1 MQSICCQ
8 FKDRNKSLEPRMSTH
23 SHKIVGPLNTDNLPY
38 QADGYFMGYSN
49 TAKVLI
55 YYDTHTYR
63 VNRSHHAKIKK
74 YDIQIQPKEKFTPVS
89 LLLHVYLNEQ
99 ILERYNT
106 WIIMELLDK
115 NTPQSEF
122 DKIYALI
129 LKVMSA
135 NKEELVKV
143 NGYGAISDN
152 NKTAYIFY
160 II

>member
-1 MQSICCQ
+1 
-8 FKDRNKSLEPRMSTH
+8 MSTH

-143 NGYGAISDN
+143 NGYGAIAANDEAV
-152 NKTAYIFY
+152 NKFLYCLLYICTMY
-160 II
+160 TPRRCGII

>member
-1 MQSICCQ
+1 MKYLYPSISI
-8 FKDRNKSLEPRMSTH
+8 DPRTV
-23 SHKIVGPLNTDNLPY
+23 VGPLSTENIPH

-143 NGYGAISDN
+143 NGYGAISANYNATN
-152 NKTAYIFY
+152 NFY
-160 II
+160 IVCFTSIPYTL